1 MKLITIICTLIGFA
15 FGLAENIIVGNQI
28 QSYKRQQRR
37 KNRDKLIHRA
47 VLQVYSLP
55 AEHRT
60 QALAELQVFMGCR
73 YFEEEGTHWSLPPSD
88 SEHREGVRLL
98 DRVFEEWNQHLRR
111 EVHDAAQTYP
121 EGTS

>member
-1 MKLITIICTLIGFA
+1 MKLILTICTLIGFA

-55 AEHRT
+55 AEYRT
-60 QALAELQVFMGCR
+60 QALAELQVFMDRLQKRCEDAEAEKKI
-73 YFEEEGTHWSLPPSD
+73 EEIQKGPS
-88 SEHREGVRLL
+88 ETLALL
-98 DRVFEEWNQHLRR
+98 GLTMMVPIAPGKLFI
-111 EVHDAAQTYP
+111 
-121 EGTS
+121 

>member
-1 MKLITIICTLIGFA
+1 MYRELSVIQVRKAMKLITIICTLIGFA

-55 AEHRT
+55 AEYRT
-60 QALAELQVFMGCR
+60 QALAELQVFMDR
-73 YFEEEGTHWSLPPSD
+73 LQKRREEAEAEKKIEEEIQKRRNRFQSH
-88 SEHREGVRLL
+88 
-98 DRVFEEWNQHLRR
+98 HLR
-111 EVHDAAQTYP
+111 DY
-121 EGTS
+121 